1 MKFEN
6 NVKKYITSDVSIFI
20 PMICIIILSLSI
32 LTVSY
37 SYLIPIKGNLFGTNS
52 EIFYAVVN
60 LVFSFIGALGF
71 TQVTAKIAI
80 QMGNIAN
87 EYLDGREFRELI
99 PREQDTYNK
108 LRLRKNAT
116 VIFIACYEVLLS
128 VLSSYIAGATGILDL
143 PKWAI
148 SYNELEIVD
157 TVYHICIASSIG
169 IITFFL
175 AELYILN
182 NRKKHT
188 PKANTNVEWELDK
201 EKLTNEITLLDAKVK
216 ALEEQLNMYPPIET
230 YNKIKEHLVSV
241 LDKRKP
247 SHKRLLKLLKV

>member
-1 MKFEN
+1 
-6 NVKKYITSDVSIFI
+6 
-20 PMICIIILSLSI
+20 MICIIVLSLSI

-37 SYLIPIKGNLFGTNS
+37 SYLIPIKGNLFGSNS
-52 EIFYAVVN
+52 EIFYALVN
-60 LVFSFIGALGF
+60 LFFSFIGALGF

-87 EYLDGREFRELI
+87 EYLDGREFRELQ

-108 LRLRKNAT
+108 LRLRKNTT

-128 VLSSYIAGATGILDL
+128 VLSSYIAGATGVLSL

-148 SYNELEIVD
+148 PFNDLEVVD
-157 TVYHICIASSIG
+157 TIYHICIASSIG

-188 PKANTNVEWELDK
+188 PKISVNTELEEEK
-201 EKLTNEITLLDAKVK
+201 EKLTNEVKILDEKVK
-216 ALEEQLNMYPPIET
+216 VLEEQLNLYPPIET

-241 LDKRKP
+241 LDKRKA
-247 SHKRLLKLLKV
+247 SHKRLLELLA